1 MAHIKENQMNCF
13 LFEGLSTEELNR
25 IQSRLDKPV
34 RIDHGSEMYRCGHI
48 GIILKGTAKIIRKN
62 DTGLSVTMRSIGEG
76 EIFGMASVFGEWDE
90 DFSSITAV
98 IPCDVIYISEAE
110 LKEIFTEFPQV
121 SFNYIVF
128 LSDRIRF
135 LNRKIDTFSADN
147 AEKKLYEFLVSQ
159 ADESNRVQLG
169 FGMAELARRLRIG
182 RSSLYRS
189 IDALENNQL
198 VKRNKNE
205 FIIL

>member
-1 MAHIKENQMNCF
+1 MNCF
-13 LFEGLSTEELNR
+13 LFNGLSPEELNR

-34 RIDHGSEMYRCGHI
+34 HIDHGSEMYRSGHI

-62 DTGLSVTMRSIGEG
+62 DTGLSVTMRNIGAG
-76 EIFGMASVFGEWDE
+76 EIFGVASVFGEWDE

-159 ADESNRVQLG
+159 ADKSNRVQLG

-189 IDALENNQL
+189 IEALEKNGL
-198 VKRNKNE
+198 IKRNKNE

>member
-1 MAHIKENQMNCF
+1 MNCF

-34 RIDHGSEMYRCGHI
+34 HIDHGSEMYRCGCI

-62 DTGLSVTMRSIGEG
+62 DTGLSVTMRNIGAD
-76 EIFGMASVFGEWDE
+76 EIFGVASVFGEWDE

-98 IPCDVIYISEAE
+98 IPCDVVYISEAK
-110 LKEIFTEFPQV
+110 LKEIFAEFPQV
-121 SFNYIVF
+121 SFNYIIF

-159 ADESNRVQLG
+159 ADKSNRVQLG

-189 IDALENNQL
+189 IEALEKNGL
-198 VKRNKNE
+198 IKRNKNE